1 MCVPEAINIVEVQQI
16 QCIDKVVDIPECVD
30 DDSDVMGGSQHKHVR
45 IELVQT
51 TDTVKVSPE

>member
-30 DDSDVMGGSQHKHVR
+30 DDSDVMGGGQHKHVR
-45 IELVQT
+45 IELVHG
-51 TDTVKVSPE
+51 